1 MSRTRLFALLALVP
15 AAALAQVP
23 ALDAAR
29 AAKATAERAD
39 ARTAEAAEAAL
50 AGGAPASAP
59 AAPEDRAPPPAAED
73 GAVGLPVEG
82 SAIAAEE
89 AKGAVPPPDTYTV
102 RPGDTLWDL
111 SGRFLN
117 NPWYWPKIWSYN
129 PDITNPHW
137 IYPGNLLKFYPGSE
151 EAPARVEPVP
161 PGAIAATPAEP
172 EVDDVAPPHELEE
185 VTKGELNASEPALED
200 PDAVAVSGPY
210 KIGFIPSKGILARH
224 ETFVTPRMLAESGAI
239 TAAFEEKLLLVSL
252 DRAYAKFHVQTDVK
266 PGGTYVLY
274 RTERPIRHPRTGEL
288 FGWQSTVLGSAKVVS
303 VDKNVAT
310 LDISQAFEPI
320 ERGVMIGPWTE
331 KFLRRVD
338 RRANRKAMQA
348 MIIGGQVRVVSLLG
362 EQSVV
367 FVDKGAKDGV
377 EEGNVFTVVRS
388 GELYGHQP
396 NTAPWDSR
404 FPRENVGE
412 LLVIDVK
419 ERASA
424 ALVTRSRTELLVGDR
439 LEMRAVG
446 QATAGAGGR

>member
-50 AGGAPASAP
+50 AGGAPGSAP

-151 EAPARVEPVP
+151 EAPARVEP
-161 PGAIAATPAEP
+161 IAGPAEP
-172 EVDDVAPPHELEE
+172 EVEEIDAPRELEE
-185 VTKGELNASEPALED
+185 VTKGELNAPDPALED
-200 PDAVAVSGPY
+200 ADVVAVSGPY
-210 KIGFIPSKGILARH
+210 KIGFIPSKGILASH
-224 ETFVTPRMLAESGAI
+224 ETFVTPRQLAESGAI

-252 DRAYAKFHVQTDVK
+252 DRAYVRFHAATDVK
-266 PGGTYVLY
+266 AGETYVLY
-274 RTERPIRHPRTGEL
+274 RTERPMRHPRTGEL
-288 FGWQSTVLGSAKVVS
+288 FGWQSTILGAAKVVS

-310 LDISQAFEPI
+310 VVITQAFEPI
-320 ERGVMIGPWTE
+320 ERGVMVGPWTE
-331 KFLRRVD
+331 KFLRRVE

-348 MIIGGQVRVVSLLG
+348 MIIGGKVRVVTQLG
-362 EQSVV
+362 EQTVV

-377 EEGNVFTVVRS
+377 EEGNVFTVIRS
-388 GELYGHQP
+388 GDLYGRTP